1 MKKFVNEF
9 KEFIMRGNV
18 LDLAVGVIIGGAFQ
32 GIVNSLIDNII
43 SPLIG
48 CFAVDGLNGWTVTV
62 WKAQLGLGAF
72 IMGVVNFIIMAFV
85 IFLIV
90 KGFNKA
96 AGLGKKKKEDKK
108 EEPVKSNEEKLLEEI
123 RDLLKKK

>member
-1 MKKFVNEF
+1 MKKFVKEF

-18 LDLAVGVIIGGAFQ
+18 LDLAVGVIIGGAFKD
-32 GIVNSLIDNII
+32 IVDSLIKNII
-43 SPLIG
+43 SPLVG
-48 CFAVDGLNGWTVTV
+48 CFSVGGLDGWTITV
-62 WKAQLGLGAF
+62 WKAELGIGAF

-90 KGFNKA
+90 KLFNKA
-96 AGLGKKKKEDKK
+96 ADLGKKKKEEK
-108 EEPVKSNEEKLLEEI
+108 EEAPAKSNEEKLLEEI

>member
-1 MKKFVNEF
+1 MKRFVKEF

-32 GIVNSLIDNII
+32 GIVTSLIDNII
-43 SPLIG
+43 SPIIG
-48 CFAVDGLNGWTVTV
+48 CFAVNGLNGWTITI
-62 WKAQLGLGAF
+62 WKAQLGIGAF
-72 IMGVVNFIIMAFV
+72 IMGIVNFLIMAFV

-90 KGFNKA
+90 KGFNKMA
-96 AGLGKKKKEDKK
+96 TVGKKKEEK
-108 EEPVKSNEEKLLEEI
+108 EEAPAKSNEEKLLEEI